1 MEQTKINDQNRQ
13 DYYENVY
20 SIEYIKNNL
29 IDISPYVNETIVA
42 VDSCGYLYRDSF
54 SNLTLQIVENLQ
66 TVKQFN
72 LDRTYYDKLFD
83 SPERITVVKN
93 EILLLDHCPSI
104 FKYKTLDQ
112 LVDVISILTKTI
124 DPKYCIVRI
133 ALITLGDNRLADRF
147 KYLSQIIP
155 DNYIVCRYCY
165 NMEYL
170 TFEIKRKI
178 TT

>member
-29 IDISPYVNETIVA
+29 IDLSSHDGETIVA
-42 VDSCGYLYRDSF
+42 VDSCGYLYRNSF
-54 SNLTLQIVENLQ
+54 SNLTLQVIENLQ

-72 LDRTYYDKLFD
+72 LDHTYYDKLFD
-83 SPERITVVKN
+83 SLDRITVAKDAV
-93 EILLLDHCPSI
+93 LLLDHCPSI

-112 LVDVISILTKTI
+112 LVDVISTLTKTI
-124 DPKYCIVRI
+124 DPKHCIGRI

-165 NMEYL
+165 DLDYL